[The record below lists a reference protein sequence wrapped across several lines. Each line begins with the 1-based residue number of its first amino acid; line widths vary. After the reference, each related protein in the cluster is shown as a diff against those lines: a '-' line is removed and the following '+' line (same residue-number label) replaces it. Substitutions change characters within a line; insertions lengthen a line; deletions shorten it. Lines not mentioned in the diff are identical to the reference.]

1 MLRRIKRFALNID
14 FPLFK
19 EVMYLA
25 FPVIASNIS
34 RVFMHITDTAM
45 VGHLGKNQLVAVAM
59 SGMLI
64 WIAISIGIGFRIATQ
79 SIASRRLGQQKFS
92 ECGLALRN
100 AQLLCIAFALPL
112 SLFCFYYSNF
122 IVSFFLNDNN
132 VIPICVDYFSIVSFS
147 IYFSISAF
155 IFQGFY
161 TGIEKTKVLMYV
173 TILSN
178 LLNVYLN
185 AAFIYGYE
193 NLYLFFDSHN
203 ISWLSIIWS
212 WYDFKELGVKGA
224 AIATLLSSFIM
235 MASYLLYLLNDEI
248 RCRYDVF
255 NFSIDFKMMKRQF
268 VIGYPQAL
276 SEVALNLA
284 FVTFY
289 KIMGIIGTTQLA
301 ATQVVFAVA
310 HASFLPAVGVG
321 QACATL
327 VGKYLGKK
335 NVVKAT
341 QSMVEGLRGSL
352 MIMGSMGLVFIFFP
366 HFILPVFTSD
376 QEVISLGVKI
386 LPWVGMIQFVDAFA
400 ITLWFALSGAGD
412 TKFTG
417 YLGIVASWGVFVPL
431 SYILGIKLN
440 LGLPGPWIAFAV
452 FLIIEASLI
461 IFRVLQG
468 KWKHIEV

>member
-1 MLRRIKRFALNID
+1 MD
-14 FPLFK
+14 TTLFK
-19 EVMYLA
+19 EVMLLA
-25 FPVIASNIS
+25 FPVIVSNIS
-34 RVFMHITDTAM
+34 RVFIHITDTAM
-45 VGHLGKNQLVAVAM
+45 VGHLGKNQLVAVGM

-64 WIAISIGIGFRIATQ
+64 WIAISIGIGFRMATQ
-79 SIASRRLGQQKFS
+79 SIAARRIGQNKFS

-100 AQLLCIAFALPL
+100 AQLMCFIITLPL
-112 SLFCFYYSNF
+112 SFLGYYCGSF
-122 IVSFFLNDNN
+122 IVPFFLSDPN
-132 VIPICVDYFSIVSFS
+132 VIPICIDYFSIVSFS
-147 IYFSISAF
+147 IYFSVSAF

-161 TGIEKTKVLMYV
+161 TGIERTRVLMYV
-173 TILSN
+173 TIISN

-185 AAFIYGYE
+185 AGFIYGYE
-193 NLYLFFDSHN
+193 NIHIFFDSHN
-203 ISWLSIIWS
+203 MGWLSTLWG

-235 MASYLLYLLNDEI
+235 MISYFLYLFKNEI
-248 RCRYDVF
+248 KSKYDIF
-255 NFSIDFKMMKRQF
+255 NFTIDFKLMKKQF
-268 VIGYPQAL
+268 SIGYPQSL
-276 SEVALNLA
+276 SEVALNSA

-335 NVVKAT
+335 NINKAT
-341 QSMVEGLRGSL
+341 QSMIEGLRGSL

-366 HFILPVFTSD
+366 HIIVPLFTSD
-376 QEVISLGVKI
+376 QEVISLGKQI
-386 LPWVGMIQFVDAFA
+386 LPWVGLIQFVDAFA

-440 LGLPGPWIAFAV
+440 FGLSGPWIAFAV
-452 FLIIEASLI
+452 FLIIEASLV

>member
-1 MLRRIKRFALNID
+1 MLHNIKRSVLNVD
-14 FPLFK
+14 TPLFK
-19 EVMYLA
+19 EVMFLA

-59 SGMLI
+59 SGMLL

-79 SIASRRLGQQKFS
+79 SVASRRLGQEKFS

-100 AQLLCIAFALPL
+100 AQLMCFFLALPL
-112 SLFCFYYSNF
+112 SLLCYYCSEL
-122 IVSFFLNDNN
+122 IVPFFLSDSD
-132 VIPICVDYFSIVSFS
+132 VIPICVDYFSVVSFS
-147 IYFSISAF
+147 IYFSVSAF

-173 TILSN
+173 TIISN

-185 AAFIYGYE
+185 AGFIYGYE
-193 NLYLFFDSHN
+193 NLEIFFESYN
-203 ISWLSIIWS
+203 VGWLSIFWT

-235 MASYLLYLLNDEI
+235 MTAYLLYLFKDEI
-248 RCRYDVF
+248 RSKYDIF
-255 NFSIDFKMMKRQF
+255 NSTIDFSLMKRQF
-268 VIGYPQAL
+268 LLGYPQSI
-276 SEVALNLA
+276 SEVALNSA

-335 NVVKAT
+335 NIDKAA

-366 HFILPVFTSD
+366 HIIIPLFTSD
-376 QEVISLGVKI
+376 QEVVALGKQI
-386 LPWVGMIQFVDAFA
+386 LPWVGLIQFVDAFA

-440 LGLPGPWIAFAV
+440 FGLPGPWIAFAV
-452 FLIIEASLI
+452 FLIIEAALI
-461 IFRVLQG
+461 IFRVFQG